1 MNKWVIFLMTNVHSA
16 HSVVE
21 TSPAL
26 LTGPESRP
34 MPSGPLDFSRHHF
47 LKSWFCFVSVCGSL
61 AVLGSVIRLTC
72 FSSCNHCCYKNLLC
86 LTLSWSCVMAS
97 SFCASG
103 DFPALRSFLLLHFSI
118 VSKNETHSK
127 CFPVFSSHSSDLF
140 ALLHLPFFMFIFRIN
155 SCRLHCPLS
164 LHFWSLL
171 CVWNSW
177 HLWPNCIFN
186 TPDISLKLMKTVA
199 TVGPTVIDK
208 LISSLTTS
216 SSRMFL
222 NKTPSSTFLLPAPSV
237 CVNASM
243 RGELWSS
250 LDEEGWHSFIAAKVP
265 PVAKPQK
272 ISQLN
277 TVTSWTAKRYMTYSQ
292 PFLESCCL
300 GK

>member
-199 TVGPTVIDK
+199 YCDRQTNQQFDHQ
-208 LISSLTTS
+208 
-216 SSRMFL
+216 
-222 NKTPSSTFLLPAPSV
+222 LLPNVLEQDTELHISPASTICV
-237 CVNASM
+237 CECITERRVVKLS
-243 RGELWSS
+243 RWRRL
-250 LDEEGWHSFIAAKVP
+250 
-265 PVAKPQK
+265 
-272 ISQLN
+272 
-277 TVTSWTAKRYMTYSQ
+277 T
-292 PFLESCCL
+292 
-300 GK
+300 